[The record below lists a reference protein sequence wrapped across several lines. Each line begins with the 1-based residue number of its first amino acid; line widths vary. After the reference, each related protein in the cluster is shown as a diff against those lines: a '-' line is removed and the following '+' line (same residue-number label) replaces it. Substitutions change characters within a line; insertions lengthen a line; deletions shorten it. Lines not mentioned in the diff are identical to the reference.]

1 MNSRFHKLFW
11 DEKKDGVRRAGLCP
25 WLYRDHKSWYDH
37 FLSEIEATNPDLAK
51 EIKATYKW
59 QEEQYAKMRKEID
72 EECQAKNPNSVV
84 KPVPTEFDFVPTPT
98 IELRDEDTDEDKDVD
113 EGDKGPERPAKKER
127 AKELKT
133 LSKAEQEALIEQY
146 GIETDASNE
155 AERIKVILSHEYDGI

>member
-37 FLSEIEATNPDLAK
+37 FLLEVEEINHDLAK

-59 QEEQYAKMRKEID
+59 QEEEYRKAR
-72 EECQAKNPNSVV
+72 EELDREVQAKNPTIKVQ
-84 KPVPTEFDFVPTPT
+84 PVPTEFDFVPTPT
-98 IELRDEDTDEDKDVD
+98 IELADEDEGDTVD
-113 EGDKGPERPAKKER
+113 EGDEGDEEKPPKKER
-127 AKELKT
+127 TKELKA
-133 LSKAEQEALIEQY
+133 LSKTEQEALIEQY